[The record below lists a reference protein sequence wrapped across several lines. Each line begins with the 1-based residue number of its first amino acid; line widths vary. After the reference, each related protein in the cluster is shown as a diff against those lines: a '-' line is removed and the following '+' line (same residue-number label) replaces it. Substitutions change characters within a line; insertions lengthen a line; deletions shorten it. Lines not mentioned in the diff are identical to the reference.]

1 MTQSASSRPGA
12 TQKNPNPQG
21 KGLVP
26 LLQDWEAMRT
36 DLTGPDSATEFL
48 RDYAISSLVLAAEFR
63 FKPVP
68 GKPYYLYS
76 TSSGWKLSL
85 IAPGELGRLDM
96 GSFLARCQLGTDMTW
111 ELVVED
117 IDRDSPAAR
126 RAQRFILGFLRALSE
141 QSSIAD
147 SLPTYVARLPYYR
160 RLLATG
166 LSSQLSSSVTRFG
179 GEVKHLLAREQAA
192 IGLLE

>member
-1 MTQSASSRPGA
+1 MTQPASSSAGA

-26 LLQDWEAMRT
+26 FLQDWEKIQT
-36 DLTGPDSATEFL
+36 DLAGPDSASDFL

-76 TSSGWKLSL
+76 TASGWKLSL
-85 IAPGELGRLDM
+85 IAPGELGQLDM

-111 ELVVED
+111 DLVVED

-126 RAQRFILGFLRALSE
+126 RAQRFILGFLRALNE
-141 QSSIAD
+141 QPSIAEG
-147 SLPTYVARLPYYR
+147 LPTYVAQLPYYR

-166 LSSQLSSSVTRFG
+166 LSSQLSSSAVRLG
-179 GEVKHLLAREQAA
+179 GEVKQLVASEQAT
-192 IGLLE
+192 LRLME